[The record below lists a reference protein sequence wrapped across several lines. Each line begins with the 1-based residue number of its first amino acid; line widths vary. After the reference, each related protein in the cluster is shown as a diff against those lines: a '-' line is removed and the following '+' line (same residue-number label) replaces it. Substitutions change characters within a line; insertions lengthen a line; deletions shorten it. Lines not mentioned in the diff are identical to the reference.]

1 MLRAALQ
8 LMRRDVRSNGRPFDF
23 PGAWV
28 VPCIAAVISLWI
40 LAHAT
45 RQELAVTAVVLA
57 VASVLFLVQ
66 RALTKP
72 AG

>member
-1 MLRAALQ
+1 
-8 LMRRDVRSNGRPFDF
+8 MRRDVPRRGRPFHF
-23 PGAWV
+23 PGAWI
-28 VPCIAAVISLWI
+28 VPCIGIVISLWI
-40 LAHAT
+40 LAQAT

-72 AG
+72 AA